1 MANEKGTVDFGQTL
15 TQKTLYML
23 VPIALSLLIV
33 FASPLLRGAWGS
45 VAVIAMGLPLGLITF
60 FVSAAWGYK
69 LQVSPSEVAI
79 TDKRV
84 TIHVPMDKIG
94 MIVKNGGIP
103 FPTLWIIVKNA
114 SVGNE
119 IPAKGVDAKTRELIE
134 AYQKRNPGKS
144 LTYVPVPGGNIR
156 SVSALV
162 SELKGRIPPLAVDER
177 LAVK

>member
-15 TQKTLYML
+15 LQKTLYML
-23 VPIALSLLIV
+23 IPIALSLLIV

-60 FVSAAWGYK
+60 FVSSGWGYK
-69 LQVSPSEVAI
+69 LEVTSTEVKI
-79 TDKRV
+79 NDKRV

-94 MIVKNGGIP
+94 MVVKNGGIP

-114 SVGNE
+114 AVGNE
-119 IPAKGVDAKTRELIE
+119 IPSKGVDAKTRELIE

-144 LTYVPVPGGNIR
+144 LTYVPVPGGHIR
-156 SVSALV
+156 SVSAFV
-162 SELKGRIPPLAVDER
+162 AELKGRIPPLTADER
-177 LAVK
+177 LTVK